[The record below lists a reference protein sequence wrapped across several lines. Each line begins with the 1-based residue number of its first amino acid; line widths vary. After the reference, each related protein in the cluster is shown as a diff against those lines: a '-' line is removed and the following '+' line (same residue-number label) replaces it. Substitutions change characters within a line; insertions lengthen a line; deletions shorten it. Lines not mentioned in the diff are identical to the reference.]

1 MILTRKSKIISLSF
15 FSVLVSVSIASYSY
29 VIIVNALSYTPEK
42 LKFIGENIFF
52 IGIVCAIFFG
62 FSGAYILHKSFKFN
76 KALDKLVVMSRN
88 TGYSPDIALRK
99 LGKTGEQIADI
110 LTSLNEIGEA
120 RALKISALENLCRI
134 LLEKSNKLSAVI
146 SISGEILYSSEK
158 LALKLETSQG
168 ELIGQQSDAFISST
182 DLEQAV
188 SSKKETVIEHG
199 TIYPVMNKKSDT
211 VFCFCIFAQSLSNII
226 PDTVKTNTTV
236 QEKMRK
242 INIFSAI
249 KRKKSKKI

>member
-15 FSVLVSVSIASYSY
+15 FAVLVSISIASYSY
-29 VIIVNALSYTPEK
+29 MIIVNALSFTPET
-42 LKFIGENIFF
+42 LKFIGEKIFF
-52 IGIVCAIFFG
+52 IGIVCAIFFAFAG
-62 FSGAYILHKSFKFN
+62 VWILHKSFKFN

-88 TGYSPDIALRK
+88 TGYSPNTALRK

-134 LLEKSNKLSAVI
+134 LLEKSDKLSAVI

-158 LALKLETSQG
+158 FAVKLGVSPG
-168 ELIGQQSDAFISST
+168 ELIGKQSDTVISST

-188 SSKKETVIEHG
+188 SSKKETAIEHG

-211 VFCFCIFAQSLSNII
+211 VFCFCIFKQSLDYII
-226 PDTVKTNTTV
+226 TDVAKTKTSAP
-236 QEKMRK
+236 KKSGK
-242 INIFSAI
+242 INIFAAI
-249 KRKKSKKI
+249 KKKKI